1 MAGTVGS
8 AGFVLFRTLRFF
20 VGQAADF
27 LRGESLR
34 YPNLHPLPAGD
45 CGGRGQRGADL
56 WAAQRVAQTPPLRL
70 RLVAERTAD
79 PKAGSALPKLPGGF
93 LSDKR
98 QTFWG
103 AKVCAT
109 PSSSEETSYE

>member
-34 YPNLHPLPAGD
+34 YQNCRVVFCRTSRRLS
-45 CGGRGQRGADL
+45 GGR
-56 WAAQRVAQTPPLRL
+56 
-70 RLVAERTAD
+70 
-79 PKAGSALPKLPGGF
+79 KSALPLAAARRPVMSRRLFLAVFDREEDVLGATQSSRERGF
-93 LSDKR
+93 KIADI
-98 QTFWG
+98 
-103 AKVCAT
+103 
-109 PSSSEETSYE
+109 Y